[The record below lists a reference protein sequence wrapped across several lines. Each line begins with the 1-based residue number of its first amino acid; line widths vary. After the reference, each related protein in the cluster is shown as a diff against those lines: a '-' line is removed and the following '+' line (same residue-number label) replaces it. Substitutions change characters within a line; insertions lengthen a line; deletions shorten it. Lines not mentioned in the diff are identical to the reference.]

1 MSNQTQQ
8 PESTKPERMCGFRA
22 QFLKPLAK
30 IMAKNDVR
38 YYLNGIHIQSNPA
51 GKGVIISATDGHRLL
66 SILDK
71 RGYTNGEWICE
82 ISSSLVSASVK
93 ASKHKNTRISS
104 HDAIVT
110 FKGNGTYVYGG
121 FHEPE
126 KSQLGE
132 MQSGLFLSEYLKP
145 IEGNYPKF
153 GRIFKENTEPFDPK
167 ILTMNANY
175 LKDCGEVFS
184 MLGNPKFQSISI
196 FGQCGQANVFGL
208 IGHPDDE
215 FDARLLIM
223 PMRNDLELPAT
234 TPDWIIGVQKR
245 EIETASKEK
254 ELAKAKADQK
264 EAA

>member
-38 YYLNGIHIQSNPA
+38 YYLNGIHIQSNPI
-51 GKGVIISATDGHRLL
+51 GEGVIISATDGHRLL

-82 ISSSLVSASVK
+82 ISNTLVAASTK
-93 ASKHKNTRISS
+93 ATKHKSTKNSS
-104 HDAIVT
+104 HDAMVT

-132 MQSGLFLSEYLKP
+132 MQDGLFLSEYLKP
-145 IEGNYPKF
+145 IDGNYPKF
-153 GRIFKENTEPFDPK
+153 GRIFKKSEEPFDSNL
-167 ILTMNANY
+167 LTINANY
-175 LKDCGEVFS
+175 LKDAGEVFS
-184 MLGNPKFQSISI
+184 MLGNPKFQGVSIL
-196 FGQCGQANVFGL
+196 GQCGQSNVFGL
-208 IGHPDDE
+208 TRQLEDD

-223 PMRNDLELPAT
+223 PMRNDGKLPDTA
-234 TPDWIIGVQKR
+234 PDWIVGVTNR
-245 EIETASKEK
+245 EIEAANKEK
-254 ELAKAKADQK
+254 QLAEANKK

>member
-38 YYLNGIHIQSNPA
+38 YYLNGIHIQSNPV
-51 GKGVIISATDGHRLL
+51 GEGVIISATDGHRLL

-82 ISSSLVSASVK
+82 VSPSLVAASTK
-93 ASKHKNTRISS
+93 AAKHKDTRISS
-104 HDAIVT
+104 HDAMVT

-121 FHEPE
+121 LHEPE

-132 MQSGLFLSEYLKP
+132 MQRGLFLSEFLKP

-153 GRIFKENTEPFDPK
+153 GRIFTKNEQPLDPK
-167 ILTMNANY
+167 LLTMNANY

-196 FGQCGQANVFGL
+196 LGQCGQSNVFGL
-208 IGHPDDE
+208 TNCLDDE
-215 FDARLLIM
+215 FDARYLIM
-223 PMRNDLELPAT
+223 PMRNDGELPDT
-234 TPDWIIGVQKR
+234 TPDWIIGVTNR
-245 EIETASKEK
+245 DLAAANKEK
-254 ELAKAKADQK
+254 QLAEAKADQK